1 MHAGGSICVVV
12 AAANDGCCGSFE
24 LAGLVSRLEIEPVL
38 TGLAFKRCVS
48 GTDSSDL
55 VACLAN
61 VFGKR
66 QALLMSG

>member
-12 AAANDGCCGSFE
+12 AAANDGCCGAFE
-24 LAGLVSRLEIEPVL
+24 LAGLVSLEIEPVL